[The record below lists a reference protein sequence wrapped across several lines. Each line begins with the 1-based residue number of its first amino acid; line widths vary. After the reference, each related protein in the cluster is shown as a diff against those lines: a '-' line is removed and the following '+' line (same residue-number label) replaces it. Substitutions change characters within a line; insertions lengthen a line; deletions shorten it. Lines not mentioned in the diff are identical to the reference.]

1 MDRDMSEQTELREA
15 LAERLEYFAAEIAK
29 HRGDALSCP
38 PSELLREAAA
48 ALCEESREP
57 DGWIIETEVADGWLR
72 GDIVLTRAEAEAT
85 LSAGERMV
93 PVWIGAAPLPAEPA
107 PESRG
112 HRGGDMTD
120 TERTRSNFNPHRE
133 ARLAMLVYHR
143 EYAAQSGGVMDFYES
158 LPSATRLML
167 NRWCDELDATRR
179 EATEG
184 ET

>member
-1 MDRDMSEQTELREA
+1 MTTELREA
-15 LAERLEYFAAEIAK
+15 LATRLDRIAGEMQAMGWSNGAETI
-29 HRGDALSCP
+29 
-38 PSELLREAAA
+38 REAAA
-48 ALCEESREP
+48 ALPSREP

-85 LSAGERMV
+85 ISAGERMV
-93 PVWIGAAPLPAEPA
+93 PVWIGGAAPLPAEPA

-184 ET
+184 DQ